1 MNEEFELGSL
11 RLTDK
16 SQLVLTT
23 HHVFQHQ
30 DYGIF
35 GENRA
40 IIPRHA
46 ITTVRIGWQRSRWAM
61 LLGVILLASSLALI
75 VGNLINQPNEL
86 TFTSR
91 LFSISS
97 STLWWFQYGLLV
109 AGLALIARFWFHKRS
124 EIQIGAASGGIGG
137 TPVNYE
143 DAEQFCLLLMG
154 AGKEATPATAKAERE
169 PEEAPQTSDRDW
181 RL

>member
-1 MNEEFELGSL
+1 MNEEIELGWL

-23 HHVFQHQ
+23 RHVFQHQ
-30 DYGIF
+30 HYGIF

-40 IIPRHA
+40 IIPRDA
-46 ITTVRIGWQRSRWAM
+46 ITTVRIGWQRSKWSM
-61 LLGVILLASSLALI
+61 FLGVILVVSSLALI
-75 VGNLINQPNEL
+75 VGNLINQPNDL

-91 LFSISS
+91 LLSISS
-97 STLWWFQYGLLV
+97 STLSWIQYGLLA

-124 EIQIGAASGGIGG
+124 EIQIGAASGVIGG

-143 DAEQFCLLLMG
+143 DAEEFCLLLMG
-154 AGKEATPATAKAERE
+154 AGKEAKLATPKTESE
-169 PEEAPQTSDRDW
+169 PEGAPQTTDPDW

>member
-1 MNEEFELGSL
+1 MNEEIELAWL

-23 HHVFQHQ
+23 RHVFQHQ

-35 GENRA
+35 GENRG

-61 LLGVILLASSLALI
+61 LLGVILLVSSLALI
-75 VGNLINQPNEL
+75 VHNQINQGNEL

-91 LFSISS
+91 LLFISS
-97 STLWWFQYGLLV
+97 STLWWLQYGLLA
-109 AGLALIARFWFHKRS
+109 AGLALIALFWFHKRS
-124 EIQIGAASGGIGG
+124 EIHIGAVNGGIGG
-137 TPVNYE
+137 TPVKYE
-143 DAEQFCLLLMG
+143 DAEEFCLLLMG
-154 AGKEATPATAKAERE
+154 AGKEPMPATPKAEPE
-169 PEEAPQTSDRDW
+169 PDASPKTTDRDW